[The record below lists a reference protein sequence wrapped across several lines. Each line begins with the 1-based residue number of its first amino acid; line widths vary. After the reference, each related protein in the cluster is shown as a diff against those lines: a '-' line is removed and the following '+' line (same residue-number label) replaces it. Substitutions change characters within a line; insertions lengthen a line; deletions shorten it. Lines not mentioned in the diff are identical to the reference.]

1 MFFNLIVDRPRTIGS
16 FSDTG
21 IFIGFEL
28 TNDDVTVFIDVWLK
42 CVWCVVFSLWIP
54 IKIKPFLP
62 IVKLEHWKK
71 NIKKSLT
78 KLPSVLIHDRIVF
91 YKNGLISKIKFT
103 KFKLILA
110 VPLPSVL
117 R

>member
-21 IFIGFEL
+21 IFIDFEL

-62 IVKLEHWKK
+62 ILKLEQWKK
-71 NIKKSLT
+71 
-78 KLPSVLIHDRIVF
+78 
-91 YKNGLISKIKFT
+91 ISRNLSQNF
-103 KFKLILA
+103 
-110 VPLPSVL
+110 L
-117 R
+117 RY

>member
-1 MFFNLIVDRPRTIGS
+1 M
-16 FSDTG
+16 
-21 IFIGFEL
+21 
-28 TNDDVTVFIDVWLK
+28 
-42 CVWCVVFSLWIP
+42 
-54 IKIKPFLP
+54 
-62 IVKLEHWKK
+62 KK
-71 NIKKSLT
+71 DIKKSLT

-110 VPLPSVL
+110 VPLTSVL